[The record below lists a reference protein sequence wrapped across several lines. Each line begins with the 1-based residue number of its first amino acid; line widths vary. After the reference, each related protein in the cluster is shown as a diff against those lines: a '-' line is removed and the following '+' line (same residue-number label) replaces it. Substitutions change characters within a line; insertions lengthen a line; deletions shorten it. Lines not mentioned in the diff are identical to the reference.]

1 MSTIR
6 FGNQWI
12 VRDLGVSVGRIRAGT
27 QGQNGDYPGEDA
39 ARGAGLGV
47 LSLEERRDNWRQ
59 AVLKLKGFIEPYG
72 IGFPALP
79 EVGIDGRTVAFDPE
93 DLIPVF

>member
-1 MSTIR
+1 V
-6 FGNQWI
+6 Q
-12 VRDLGVSVGRIRAGT
+12 
-27 QGQNGDYPGEDA
+27 
-39 ARGAGLGV
+39 RG
-47 LSLEERRDNWRQ
+47 ERRDNWRE

-72 IGFPALP
+72 IEFPALP